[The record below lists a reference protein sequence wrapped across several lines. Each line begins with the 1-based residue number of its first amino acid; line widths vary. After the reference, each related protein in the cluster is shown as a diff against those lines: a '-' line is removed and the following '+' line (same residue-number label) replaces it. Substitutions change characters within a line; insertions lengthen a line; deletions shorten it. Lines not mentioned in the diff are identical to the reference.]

1 MSQYLSFITM
11 WDLSPIQVCLCG
23 HHYSNFLLD
32 FMATFKLSAP
42 SHLMTHVSCIVSW
55 QPSHLIIASYFHHLL
70 PHCASVR
77 LAMSRS
83 FQTTEQSTSTI
94 FMSCFHTGTQT
105 SFLFWPHAYFSFK
118 SPVQHLVALPA
129 PTALLPAP
137 PYPTCTENYPMP
149 SSKNGHIFQVHLS
162 SALDSLSLP
171 PVLLLSPLPKSHPL
185 SVPPLQFLFSWS
197 GDQRP
202 LQSNDRSPI
211 DPLYNFLSIH

>member
-32 FMATFKLSAP
+32 FMATFKSSAP

-129 PTALLPAP
+129 KMAIYSRCTSAQPWTASAFPQCYFYHPSQNLIHFLCHHSSSSSVEVETSVHCKAMTDHLL
-137 PYPTCTENYPMP
+137 TLCI
-149 SSKNGHIFQVHLS
+149 IF
-162 SALDSLSLP
+162 SAYI
-171 PVLLLSPLPKSHPL
+171 KTFGKRQH
-185 SVPPLQFLFSWS
+185 
-197 GDQRP
+197 
-202 LQSNDRSPI
+202 NI
-211 DPLYNFLSIH
+211 LYTVFFPGNKM

>member
-32 FMATFKLSAP
+32 FMATFKSSAP

-105 SFLFWPHAYFSFK
+105 SFLFLTTRLFLIQISSSTSGCSSSTHSFAPSPSIPH
-118 SPVQHLVALPA
+118 
-129 PTALLPAP
+129 
-137 PYPTCTENYPMP
+137 
-149 SSKNGHIFQVHLS
+149 VH
-162 SALDSLSLP
+162 
-171 PVLLLSPLPKSHPL
+171 
-185 SVPPLQFLFSWS
+185 
-197 GDQRP
+197 
-202 LQSNDRSPI
+202 
-211 DPLYNFLSIH
+211 